1 MGAHTPLKSTS
12 DGQQNGFSRTSGS
25 RMLSMRRE
33 MSDVAILPG
42 ASVSSEHI
50 QTGRWCGGGGTYTL
64 VVVTL
69 IPL

>member
-1 MGAHTPLKSTS
+1 MCAHTPLKSTS

-25 RMLSMRRE
+25 RMFSMRRE
-33 MSDVAILPG
+33 MSDIAILPG
-42 ASVSSEHI
+42 VGVSSENI
-50 QTGRWCGGGGTYTL
+50 QIGGWCRSGDTYTL